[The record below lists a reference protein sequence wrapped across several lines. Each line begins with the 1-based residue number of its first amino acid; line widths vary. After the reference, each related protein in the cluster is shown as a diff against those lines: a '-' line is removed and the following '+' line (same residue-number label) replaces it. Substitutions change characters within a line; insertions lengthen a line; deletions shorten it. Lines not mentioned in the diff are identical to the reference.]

1 MFLFTPQLSLVLR
14 APTHRGMAQAEVTWV
29 AGSAPRWFT
38 RPKTVTHP
46 GTNRA
51 RRRVTTLTETD
62 ALLNQTATRHTA
74 SMLYKKNVSVRVC
87 FSHAGIQ
94 TKLMN
99 VGLHVSRSQKLY

>member
-1 MFLFTPQLSLVLR
+1 MCLFTPQLSLVLT

-51 RRRVTTLTETD
+51 RRRVTTLIETN
-62 ALLNQTATRHTA
+62 ALLNQTATMHTA
-74 SMLYKKNVSVRVC
+74 SMLYKMCLSVFVLHTQVFRQANERRITRV
-87 FSHAGIQ
+87 A
-94 TKLMN
+94 
-99 VGLHVSRSQKLY
+99 